1 MRFLRIF
8 WLPEMKSTHLFWLDG
23 ISLVK
28 IGLEKLRFV
37 SVEMCAE
44 MVGIYHL
51 LLFMLKA
58 YRWTYRFHQQPK

>member
-37 SVEMCAE
+37 SVEMCRE
-44 MVGIYHL
+44 VIGVVGLIVDECLQSYNQRVDCL
-51 LLFMLKA
+51 
-58 YRWTYRFHQQPK
+58 Q